1 MSAPKGFTISI
12 GSEVYL
18 TTLKINGVISSITKA
33 GKIKVTAG
41 AITVETTRE
50 EIAPPKALERIKT
63 SPTIHFLK
71 TSPKERH
78 DAASVDLHGLTV
90 IEALHALEAALS
102 KALLANV
109 RELKVVHGIGSGRVQ
124 GAVHEYLSRQPLV
137 ASFASDQWN
146 VGITRV
152 FL

>member
-1 MSAPKGFTISI
+1 MSAPKDFKISV

-18 TTLKINGVISSITKA
+18 PALKINGTVSSITKT
-33 GKIKVTAG
+33 GKIKVAVG
-41 AITVETTRE
+41 SLTVEATQD
-50 EIAPPKALERIKT
+50 EIAPPKVLEKIKT
-63 SPTIHFLK
+63 SHTINFLK
-71 TSPKERH
+71 TTTKERK
-78 DAASVDLHGLTV
+78 DASSVDLHGLTV

-102 KALLANV
+102 RALLANV

-124 GAVHEYLSRQPLV
+124 GAVHEYLSKQPLI
-137 ASFASDQWN
+137 ASFAPDQWN